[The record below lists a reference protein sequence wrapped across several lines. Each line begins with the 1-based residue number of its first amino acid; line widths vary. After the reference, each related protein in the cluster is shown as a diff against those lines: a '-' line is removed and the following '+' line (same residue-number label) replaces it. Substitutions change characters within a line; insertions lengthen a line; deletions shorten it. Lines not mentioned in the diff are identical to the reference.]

1 MAKFKK
7 GDSAK
12 LIAVVPQGRVASMR
26 MDDEGNVECLLEW
39 VDAAGEAQSR
49 WFAEAELEA
58 VV

>member
-7 GDSAK
+7 GDAVK
-12 LIAVVPQGRVASMR
+12 LIAVVPQGQVASMR

-39 VDAAGEAQSR
+39 VDVEGVAQSR
-49 WFAEAELEA
+49 WFGEGELEA